1 MEKNEIITS
10 KKEQAEN
17 TKQRLLDSARL
28 LFAENGYSGTSVRS
42 INRRIGL
49 ADGLLYHYFPGGKK
63 EIFQAIVT
71 QNFQKIKEEILKEN
85 YNNPKNLS
93 LEEVMITAF
102 HNFTKTVKD
111 NIDIIRI
118 VIKENDA
125 AQFLPKE
132 NIVEII
138 NFMRRK
144 IVAFLT
150 LKSKEGELKSF
161 DFESAANSV
170 LCGLVN
176 YILISAMNLNED
188 DNTEKEKAINIIKYN
203 VSLWKKNVK

>member
-150 LKSKEGELKSF
+150 LKSKDGELKSF